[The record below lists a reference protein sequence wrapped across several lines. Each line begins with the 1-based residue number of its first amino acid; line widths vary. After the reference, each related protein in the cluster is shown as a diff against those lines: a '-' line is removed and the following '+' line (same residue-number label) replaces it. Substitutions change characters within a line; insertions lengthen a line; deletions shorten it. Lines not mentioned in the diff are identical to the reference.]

1 MTIVEI
7 GGKSLSEGSYGRWVY
22 IMLKLGQDKV
32 HVNPLCSNGFCYQA
46 ESLFVHFF
54 FFETERRNFLVIIK
68 INAH

>member
-22 IMLKLGQDKV
+22 IMLKLGQYKV

-46 ESLFVHFF
+46 ESLCIFS
-54 FFETERRNFLVIIK
+54 FLKQNEEIF
-68 INAH
+68 